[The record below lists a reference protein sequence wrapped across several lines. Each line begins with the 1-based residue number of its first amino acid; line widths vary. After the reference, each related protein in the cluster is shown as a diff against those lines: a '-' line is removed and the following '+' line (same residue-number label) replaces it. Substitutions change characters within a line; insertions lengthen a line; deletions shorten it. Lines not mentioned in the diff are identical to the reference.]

1 MLPFHEEILKQ
12 IRDENISRIWFW
24 FTDILGMMKGV
35 ELAPQEI
42 EEALAEGMGFDGSS
56 IEGFARVEESDLMA
70 VPDVET
76 FTVFRDPD
84 TGKAI
89 SAQFFCDLYTPDM
102 KPFEGDPRGV
112 LKRHTERLA
121 AEGLT
126 FSVGPELEYFYTKN
140 PHSTEGFDQVGYFD
154 ASMTNKGTDLRKQ
167 TVMALEA
174 MGIRCEYSHHEVAPG
189 QHEIDVRHTNALKM
203 ADVVMSIRYM
213 VKEIAS
219 ANGAYAT
226 FMPKPIF
233 GVNGSGMHVHQSIM
247 KNGKNLFFDP
257 DHPYH
262 LSEFALKYL
271 AGILHHIKE
280 ITAFMN
286 QWVNSYKRLVLGFE
300 APVYIAWGQK
310 NRSALVR
317 VPRYR
322 AGREQASRVELRSP
336 DPVCNPY
343 LAFSLMLA
351 AGMKGVKENYPLPDP
366 VETDLF
372 RLGEKERRNL
382 NVETLPGDLYEAVLE
397 LEKSTLARET
407 VGNHIFDKFI
417 ENKRIE
423 WERYR
428 ARVTDYELNQY
439 LPVL

>member
-1 MLPFHEEILKQ
+1 MPPAHDEILKQ
-12 IRDENISRIWFW
+12 IKEENISRIWFW

-35 ELAPQEI
+35 ELAPQEV
-42 EEALAEGMGFDGSS
+42 EGALEDGMGFDGSS

-76 FTVFRDPD
+76 FSVFRDPE
-84 TGKAI
+84 TGKAL

-112 LKRHTERLA
+112 LKRHTKQLA

-154 ASMTNKGTDLRKQ
+154 ASMTNKGTELRNK

-189 QHEIDVRHTNALKM
+189 QHEIDVRHMDALKM
-203 ADVVMSIRYM
+203 ADTVMSIRYM

-219 ANGAYAT
+219 ANGVYAT
-226 FMPKPIF
+226 FMPKPVF

-247 KNGKNLFFDP
+247 KNGQNLFFDP

-262 LSEFALKYL
+262 LSDFALKYL

-286 QWVNSYKRLVLGFE
+286 QWVNSYKRLVLGYE

-310 NRSALVR
+310 NRSSLVR

-322 AGREQASRVELRSP
+322 AGKEQASRLELRSP

-351 AGMKGVKENYPLPDP
+351 AGMKGVEESYPLPDP

-372 RLGEKERRNL
+372 RLGQYERQKL
-382 NVETLPGDLYEAVLE
+382 NIDTLPGDLYEAVQE
-397 LEKSTLARET
+397 MEKSTFAREC

-417 ENKRIE
+417 ENKLIE
-423 WERYR
+423 WEKYR
-428 ARVTDYELNQY
+428 AQVTDYELNNY
-439 LPVL
+439 LPIL